1 VQITITTKKEGVMA
15 GIIDF
20 ITDIGGD
27 RELAGEFIEIIS
39 KPDCTH
45 QDLVDFLRR
54 KDYEEVVQ
62 GDVAKLM
69 KHRNKIKDEYG
80 IPSHVDY

>member
-1 VQITITTKKEGVMA
+1 MA

-20 ITDIGGD
+20 ITDIGGN
-27 RELAGEFIEIIS
+27 RELAGDFIGIIA

-45 QDLVDFLRR
+45 NDLVNFLRTR
-54 KDYEEVVQ
+54 GYEEVVQ
-62 GDVAKLM
+62 GDVAKLLR
-69 KHRNKIKDEYG
+69 HRNKIKEDYG